1 MRLYNATYDVER
13 HRLLCIGHRML
24 LVLKNTLRHQL
35 HARTGGPTP
44 PRVHAFILS
53 QARDRLLALDVSKLI
68 RSSSVLHTACY
79 ITCAIPTTTVTRV
92 GPPLRQRYIASK
104 HPTCKHTSKRS
115 ISRSLALV
123 LITVQLVVY
132 HKR

>member
-1 MRLYNATYDVER
+1 MCFRIYMFV
-13 HRLLCIGHRML
+13 CGGV
-24 LVLKNTLRHQL
+24 LV
-35 HARTGGPTP
+35 
-44 PRVHAFILS
+44 RVYTVSPNQQI
-53 QARDRLLALDVSKLI
+53 RALDVSKLI

-104 HPTCKHTSKRS
+104 HLTCKHTSKRS
-115 ISRSLALV
+115 VSRSLAIV